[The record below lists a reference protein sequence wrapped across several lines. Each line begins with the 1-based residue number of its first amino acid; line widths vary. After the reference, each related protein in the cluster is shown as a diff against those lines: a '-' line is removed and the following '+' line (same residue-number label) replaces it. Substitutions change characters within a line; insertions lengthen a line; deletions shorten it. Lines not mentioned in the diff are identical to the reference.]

1 MSYWGALF
9 DNRKGVGR
17 IARRPVMI
25 LASLII
31 VLVLTGGNASA
42 KEATAEMPFPDPD
55 ESVDAASDWLIDVH
69 QNSDGGFSSFSA
81 GADLASSDVSGTA
94 DAITAIAA
102 AGHDVSAQLDF
113 LSQDVNELIDFAGQD
128 GSTAGKI
135 VLALAAAGEDPR
147 DFSDHDFV
155 ADIKGQLSAGG
166 HYGVE
171 SAFSQSIVIL
181 ALVEAGEPIPDS
193 AIAWLVDSQEKEGEL
208 AGSWDDGF
216 GTAGNSDATAMAV
229 LALLAAGVPETDEA
243 INKSVRFLDR
253 AQLPNGDW
261 EYGQGF
267 GGNANSTATV
277 IRALLALGY
286 YLTPEWD
293 AFSQGGNYPIDA
305 LLKWQG
311 QSGAFQVDFGDGPAD
326 DFFATVQALPALAS
340 VSDLISESESSGFGG
355 DSSLPFWLLGILLV
369 VFVVLV
375 VWYVRARRREELPG
389 T

>member
-1 MSYWGALF
+1 
-9 DNRKGVGR
+9 
-17 IARRPVMI
+17 MI
-25 LASLII
+25 LVIFII
-31 VLVLTGGNASA
+31 VLAMTEGSASA
-42 KEATAEMPFPDPD
+42 KDGTDDLPDPLPGESLD
-55 ESVDAASDWLIDVH
+55 ESARWLVDVH
-69 QNSDGGFSSFSA
+69 QNSDGGFSSFSG
-81 GADLASSDVSGTA
+81 GADLAPSDVSGTA

-113 LSQDVNELIDFAGQD
+113 LGQDVNELINFAGQD

-155 ADIKGQLSAGG
+155 ADVKGQLSAGG

-171 SAFSQSIVIL
+171 SAFNQSIAIL
-181 ALVEAGEPIPDS
+181 ALVEAGEPISDS

-229 LALLAAGVPETDEA
+229 LALLAAGVPETDET
-243 INKSVRFLDR
+243 INKAIRFLDR
-253 AQLPNGDW
+253 AQLPDGNW
-261 EYGQGF
+261 EYAQGF

-326 DFFATVQALPALAS
+326 DFFATVQAIPALAS
-340 VSDLISESESSGFGG
+340 VSNMLFESESSGFGG

-375 VWYVRARRREELPG
+375 VWYMRARRREELPG